1 MKKKSN
7 PGHLPP
13 SSGKALSGIEGF
25 DEITRGGLPR
35 GRSTLITGGPG
46 SGKTVF
52 SLQTLANG
60 IRLFHEPAIFVAFEE
75 NSKRIMANAS
85 TFGWDLQKLV
95 PGKLFFLDAQP
106 SPDLIQAGDF
116 DLNGMLAI
124 LDAKV
129 RAMGARRIVFDS
141 LDMLLNLLDTAT
153 QQREANRLNEW
164 IMKKEITA
172 ILTGKVEQEAGN
184 NTGQYQN
191 TFMPFM
197 TDAVVELNHR
207 IVDGVSQRVL
217 RLKKFRGSSFSE
229 NESPY
234 VIGSRGFEVAEVSS
248 FMANAVKVT
257 KERVSSGVERL
268 DTMLGGGYYRG
279 ASILIT
285 GAPGTAKSTLSG
297 AFTQAACAR
306 GERALFVS
314 FDSAPAEIIRNL
326 ESVNIR
332 LKRYERSGQLRLV
345 AARAGS
351 FNSEIHY
358 LRIKNLAQE
367 HQARCL
373 VVDPISA
380 LGKQGNELTSQN
392 VLERLL
398 DWTKAVGITL
408 VCTSLLGGNAP
419 EAEGSAMQISTNV
432 DTWIHLN
439 YLVRAGERNRA
450 LTIVKSRGTG
460 HSNQVRELVLK
471 DSGISLTD
479 VYTVGGEVFMGTMRW
494 EKEEA
499 ALSDKKIQEA
509 LAVRKLTSLKLAEA
523 ELEVRAK
530 AVQVEL
536 EATRQEKAF
545 LAVSDRQTVTDSAD
559 RVSQVRLLR
568 GADRFPK
575 GRQRRPGSKP

>member
-1 MKKKSN
+1 VRKKT
-7 PGHLPP
+7 PP
-13 SSGKALSGIEGF
+13 RHPSAPSHAPSGIEGF
-25 DEITRGGLPR
+25 DEITHGGLPR
-35 GRSTLITGGPG
+35 GRSTLIIGGPG

-52 SLQTLANG
+52 SLQSLVNG
-60 IRLFHEPAIFVAFEE
+60 AGLFGEPGIFVAFEE
-75 NSKRIMANAS
+75 NSKRIIANAA
-85 TFGWDLQKLV
+85 TFGWNLPKLV
-95 PGKLFFLDAQP
+95 RDKIFFLDAQP
-106 SPDLIQAGDF
+106 SPDLIQSGDF
-116 DLNGMLAI
+116 DLNGILAV

-129 RAMGARRIVFDS
+129 REMGARRIVFDS
-141 LDMLLNLLDTAT
+141 LDMLLNLLDAAT
-153 QQREANRLNEW
+153 RQREANRLNEW

-172 ILTGKVEQEAGN
+172 ILTGKVELDTEN
-184 NTGQYQN
+184 NTSQYQN
-191 TFMPFM
+191 SFMPFM
-197 TDAVVELNHR
+197 VDAVVELNHR

-217 RLKKFRGSSFSE
+217 RLAKFRGSSFSE

-234 VIGSRGFEVAEVSS
+234 VIGSRGLEVAEVSA
-248 FMANAVKVT
+248 FAKNAVKVT

-306 GERALFVS
+306 GEPTLFVS
-314 FDSAPAEIIRNL
+314 FDSAPDEIIRNL
-326 ESVNIR
+326 ESVHIR
-332 LKRYERSGQLRLV
+332 LRRYQRNGKLLMV

-351 FNSEIHY
+351 LNSEIHY

-373 VVDPISA
+373 VIDPVSA
-380 LGKQGNELTSQN
+380 LGKQGNELTGQN

-398 DWTKAVGITL
+398 DWTKAAGLTL
-408 VCTSLLGGNAP
+408 ICTSLLGERAP
-419 EAEGSAMQISTNV
+419 ETEGSSMRISTNV

-439 YLVRAGERNRA
+439 YLVRSGERNRA

-460 HSNQVRELVLK
+460 HSNQVRELVLS
-471 DSGISLTD
+471 DQGITLTD
-479 VYTVGGEVFMGTMRW
+479 VYTVGGEVFMGTLRW

-499 ALSDKKIQEA
+499 LLADKKIQAA
-509 LAVRKLTSLKLAEA
+509 LAARKLTSLKLAEA

-536 EATRQEKAF
+536 EATRQEKEF
-545 LAVSDRQTVTDSAD
+545 LAGSNRQTLTDSAD
-559 RVSQVRLLR
+559 RISQVRLLR
-568 GADRFPK
+568 GADRFSK
-575 GRQRRPGSKP
+575 GRRGRPGTKP